1 MLTVYQT
8 LFQRLSCVNPFPSHH
23 PTLGGWYLVMQRPRP
38 REVEGLPRVTQHQG
52 GRANFESRA
61 SGLSLCH
68 QLSRSFS
75 ALTGGRGGWALRS
88 ALSSPLLG
96 EPERG
101 QWLTISLTQQWNF
114 DPLVK
119 SRLTRGA
126 GLPWRFLGESNP
138 EPCQP
143 ALHPP
148 PSPPFCGFYSFL
160 PDWIV
165 FPSD

>member
-1 MLTVYQT
+1 
-8 LFQRLSCVNPFPSHH
+8 
-23 PTLGGWYLVMQRPRP
+23 MQRPRP

-61 SGLSLCH
+61 SSLSLCY

-75 ALTGGRGGWALRS
+75 ALTGGRGGWALRN

-101 QWLTISLTQQWNF
+101 QRLTISLTQQWNF
-114 DPLVK
+114 YPLVK
-119 SRLTRGA
+119 SRLQS
-126 GLPWRFLGESNP
+126 PWRFLGEPNP

-148 PSPPFCGFYSFL
+148 PSLPFCGFYSFL
-160 PDWIV
+160 PG
-165 FPSD
+165 